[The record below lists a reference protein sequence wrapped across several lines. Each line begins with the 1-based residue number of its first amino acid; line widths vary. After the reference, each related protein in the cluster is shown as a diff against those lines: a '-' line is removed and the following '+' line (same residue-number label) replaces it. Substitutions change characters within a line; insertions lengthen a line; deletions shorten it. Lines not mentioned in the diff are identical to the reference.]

1 LSLTE
6 TVYRRQI
13 RPFGKTKKSLGK
25 VHLPDGL
32 ARELL
37 LWKGESP
44 DPSPDAFIF
53 PNTTG
58 GFLDVG
64 NYRYRVLKPLA
75 DKLGIPKLP
84 SRSCAARWRRRP
96 RAWGRLKTSRLT
108 CGTRRRTPLRTSTCR
123 HYLRAFRGWLVRCT

>member
-1 LSLTE
+1 LTE

-13 RPFGKTKKSLGK
+13 RPFRKTKKSLGK

-37 LWKGESP
+37 LWKSESP

-64 NYRYRVLKPLA
+64 NYRYRVLN
-75 DKLGIPKLP
+75 
-84 SRSCAARWRRRP
+84 RWE
-96 RAWGRLKTSRLT
+96 TS
-108 CGTRRRTPLRTSTCR
+108 
-123 HYLRAFRGWLVRCT
+123 